1 MTFSPICV
9 YFCSDVG
16 VCLKRGGIVRLL
28 IPPSALIN
36 FAPSVTLSYVTLS
49 YVTLSYVT
57 LSLCYTYS
65 IHHVVASAVRRSI
78 RRTPEGR
85 TVSST
90 AQEL

>member
-1 MTFSPICV
+1 MTLSPICV

-36 FAPSVTLSYVTLS
+36 FVPS
-49 YVTLSYVT
+49 VTLSYVT